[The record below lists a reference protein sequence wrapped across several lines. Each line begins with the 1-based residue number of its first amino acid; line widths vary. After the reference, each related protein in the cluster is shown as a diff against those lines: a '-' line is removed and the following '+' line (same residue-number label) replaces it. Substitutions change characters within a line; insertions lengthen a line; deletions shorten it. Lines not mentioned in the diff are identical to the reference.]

1 SRADRDVDADRSAR
15 RSDRGA
21 QEEGVK
27 SSSELRSAFLAAATT
42 AGGSAAL
49 SRPVCWPIR
58 PTKGVSALTAA
69 MRTARFRQAS
79 VNERAPPELTW
90 KGATT
95 SKGPPPPGLALA
107 DRVIDPLARLA
118 GAAEA
123 RVTVPVRGDVPGVHR
138 EDPGKHITVHAAAT
152 NQCRRKGELR
162 IRVVRGGC
170 PRPVVARPTE
180 GRPGVA
186 GNLVV
191 TGRRARP
198 LGIVFRLVGPIRHPL
213 REISHH
219 VEHTPARLA
228 AAA

>member
-1 SRADRDVDADRSAR
+1 EKGVEGRQGNQQGHHRQGEGKGFQGAQGQARDQGAQGREDRERRSVRPVHAAGPAHRSGDSRADRDVDADRSAR

-107 DRVIDPLARLA
+107 DGVIDPLARLA

-123 RVTVPVRGDVPGVHR
+123 RVTVPV
-138 EDPGKHITVHAAAT
+138 
-152 NQCRRKGELR
+152 
-162 IRVVRGGC
+162 
-170 PRPVVARPTE
+170 
-180 GRPGVA
+180 
-186 GNLVV
+186 
-191 TGRRARP
+191 
-198 LGIVFRLVGPIRHPL
+198 
-213 REISHH
+213 
-219 VEHTPARLA
+219 
-228 AAA
+228 